1 MIRNLVFVN
10 YATSRSYDGNFDNNS
25 VNFRFNDYSYFT
37 QKYSKL
43 FFFCKWDVFSR
54 QKYLQTS
61 QVSFIRMCT
70 YIQYKLS
77 LFLLNISSF
86 DTSISDELSLVLL
99 HTSFVLFLWNISH
112 DFSISFITSFSMT
125 QFIWCPSLLTRRK
138 FIFY

>member
-1 MIRNLVFVN
+1 MIRNLVYVN
-10 YATSRSYDGNFDNNS
+10 YATSRSYNRYNS
-25 VNFRFNDYSYFT
+25 VNFRLNDYSYFT

-70 YIQYKLS
+70 YRYKLS
-77 LFLLNISSF
+77 LFLLKITSF

-125 QFIWCPSLLTRRK
+125 RFIWCPSLLTHRK
-138 FIFY
+138 FTFY